1 MKECLSCKNCFDQSN
16 WECPRCRENPVFDR
30 DFPLFAPELCLE
42 NEGFPEEVFIQL
54 YELESSHFWFR
65 ARNDLITWA
74 IKKYFPELKNF
85 LEIGC
90 GTGFVLKGIKKAF
103 PDIQIFGSEIYSKG
117 LILTKQR
124 LPEMNLFQMDARHI
138 PFRDE
143 FDLIGAFDVLEHIE
157 EDEEVLLQLRK
168 AVKQNGGGLI
178 LTVPQHRF
186 LWSKLDEYSC
196 HFRRYEREQLIELVT
211 GAGFEILHSTS
222 FVSLLMPIML
232 VSRRL
237 MSQKREKD
245 FDPLSEL
252 RINKSLNYLLET
264 VMRLEQISIKA
275 GVSYGIGGSLL
286 LLARAK

>member
-1 MKECLSCKNCFDQSN
+1 
-16 WECPRCRENPVFDR
+16 
-30 DFPLFAPELCLE
+30 
-42 NEGFPEEVFIQL
+42 
-54 YELESSHFWFR
+54 
-65 ARNDLITWA
+65 
-74 IKKYFPELKNF
+74 
-85 LEIGC
+85 
-90 GTGFVLKGIKKAF
+90 
-103 PDIQIFGSEIYSKG
+103 

-157 EDEEVLLQLRK
+157 EDEEVLVQLRK
-168 AVKQNGGGLI
+168 AVKENGGGLI

-196 HFRRYEREQLIELVT
+196 HFRRYEKEQLIELVT
-211 GAGFEILHSTS
+211 GAGFEVLHSTS

-237 MSQKREKD
+237 MSQKGEKD

-275 GVSYGIGGSLL
+275 GVSYGTGGSLL